1 MDSESVFT
9 LRLLQRT
16 EQLQA
21 ALAAGDKAAEA
32 EAREILRR
40 VRPGASISRADVSGW
55 RNFPPSEG
63 TIYRPVCTS

>member
-1 MDSESVFT
+1 MDSETVFM

-16 EQLQA
+16 EQMQA

-40 VRPGASISRADVSGW
+40 VQTKGSCSLLAMVYRGIILAWDEDLADW
-55 RNFPPSEG
+55 ER
-63 TIYRPVCTS
+63 IA